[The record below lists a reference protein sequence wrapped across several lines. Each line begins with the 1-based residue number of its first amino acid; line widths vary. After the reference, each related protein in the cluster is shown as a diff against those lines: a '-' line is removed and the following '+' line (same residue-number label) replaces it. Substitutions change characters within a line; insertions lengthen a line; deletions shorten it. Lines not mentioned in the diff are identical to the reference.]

1 MRGSGHSAR
10 IAYRGRFGQA
20 LVMFETILTALATFV
35 INVISAGGYLGIIL
49 LMAIESACV
58 PLPSELIMPFAGYLV
73 STGQF
78 SLVMAATAGAL
89 GCNLGSIVAYEVGK
103 RGGRPVVERWGKY
116 LLIGPDEL
124 DAADRFFVRW
134 GRWAV
139 LVGRLLP
146 VIRTFIAFP
155 AGVARM
161 PLVPFH
167 IYTFVGSWPFCFFLA
182 WVGMKLGD
190 QWHSDPRIRAA
201 FHRLDAVI
209 GVLLVAAVAF
219 YVWHRVR
226 SIRKKRA

>member
-1 MRGSGHSAR
+1 
-10 IAYRGRFGQA
+10 
-20 LVMFETILTALATFV
+20 MFETILTALATFV

-226 SIRKKRA
+226 STRKKRA